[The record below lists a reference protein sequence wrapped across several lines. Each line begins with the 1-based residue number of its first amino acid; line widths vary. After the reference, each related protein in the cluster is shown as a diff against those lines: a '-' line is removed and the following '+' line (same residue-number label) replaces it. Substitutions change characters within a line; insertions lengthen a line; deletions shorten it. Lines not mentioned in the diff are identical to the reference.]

1 MKKKETAWMK
11 RKQLIYTGERK
22 WEYGTIL
29 IEDGICLIENGEGDI
44 LLADS
49 LQHSPI
55 WVHHKGKW
63 EQAGFQ
69 DKLVLACGA
78 ENISLSGGERIR
90 YEKSVKRPLMALLDS
105 LDDET
110 FLAFLQHLHSFGL
123 SVFDCVFSY
132 NKGVFSDTSA
142 GQGVSFYHF
151 SNDTAQCAMQHHYSS
166 EGTGDRFEWTASNG
180 KRSIMYS
187 AVQRGRK

>member
-1 MKKKETAWMK
+1 MK
-11 RKQLIYTGERK
+11 RKQLLYTEERK

-55 WVHHKGKW
+55 WIHHKGKW

-142 GQGVSFYHF
+142 GHTADAWHF
-151 SNDTAQCAMQHHYSS
+151 RASSPNRPRKFAQRTARPSHSTQPRKKMVGCA
-166 EGTGDRFEWTASNG
+166 
-180 KRSIMYS
+180 S
-187 AVQRGRK
+187 AVSVARSCCFPRYMR